1 MAIAYAEFAQPHATA
16 AEGLQVAAGEAAGG
30 ASTEHAV
37 EAAEQAVEHA
47 VENVEHAVENVEH
60 GVVEGVQN
68 IEASVGHGG
77 EHASGGGMPQLDFDT
92 FPSQIFWL
100 VVALVALYYIL
111 SRIALPRIGSVLEA
125 RSDTIADDLDRAA
138 EYKRRAEE
146 ADQAYQAALAEA
158 RSKAQEIAAKT
169 KAEIQ
174 KGVDKAIAEADA
186 EISART
192 AESEK
197 RLAEIRESAIS
208 NVEIVAAET
217 AAALI
222 QAIAPSAADDAAVKA
237 AVATKLQR

>member
-1 MAIAYAEFAQPHATA
+1 MAIAYAEFAQQHLTA
-16 AEGLQVAAGEAAGG
+16 AAGLQVAAGETAND
-30 ASTEHAV
+30 ASAEHTV
-37 EAAEQAVEHA
+37 EAAEQAIEHA

-60 GVVEGVQN
+60 GVAEGVHN
-68 IEASVGHGG
+68 IETSVGHGHG
-77 EHASGGGMPQLDFDT
+77 AEGGAGMPQLDFDT

-146 ADQAYQAALAEA
+146 ADHAYQAALAEA
-158 RSKAQEIAAKT
+158 RSKAQDIAAKT

-174 KGVDKAIAEADA
+174 KGVDKAIADADA

-197 RLAEIRESAIS
+197 RLAEIRESALG
-208 NVEIVAAET
+208 NVEIVAADT

-222 QAIAPSAADDAAVKA
+222 KAIAPGAANAKAVKT
-237 AVATKLQR
+237 AVAAKLQR